1 MSQAPPAATGPGELI
16 AAIGAD
22 VARARCDALP
32 APPARSSSP
41 RQAIRTPPP
50 SPTRTR
56 PSLPP
61 CHLHAA
67 CRWQPRRQSWTAL
80 PSRRTATAHGSPP
93 RPGSRALTCSIL
105 EHFFYRV
112 LYERPFKAIFG
123 GHVTRQT
130 LQVRQRGGREIFTS
144 LAHAHHPVHAAG
156 RRGSRVQSA
165 ERRVCATP
173 PPQHSD
179 PPSDVTQNHHWT
191 GSEPE
196 MSQPKPPFAEAS
208 RRVRPGLA
216 RAKCIGVYFRKTQT
230 VMPDA
235 GTKALVEKRCFTTLW
250 WNPWKSRRAR
260 SQARARQACGRGHP

>member
-1 MSQAPPAATGPGELI
+1 MSDPL
-16 AAIGAD
+16 
-22 VARARCDALP
+22 C
-32 APPARSSSP
+32 
-41 RQAIRTPPP
+41 
-50 SPTRTR
+50 
-56 PSLPP
+56 
-61 CHLHAA
+61 
-67 CRWQPRRQSWTAL
+67 
-80 PSRRTATAHGSPP
+80 
-93 RPGSRALTCSIL
+93 
-105 EHFFYRV
+105 
-112 LYERPFKAIFG
+112 FKALFG

-144 LAHAHHPVHAAG
+144 LAHAHQYTPRRAG
-156 RRGSRVQSA
+156 RRGSRLEFSRECSLQRESA
-165 ERRVCATP
+165 RP